1 MVRLPDYTGWGGFS
15 GRCHKTN
22 DLGSGVASTALTEA
36 PFARTSITLLK
47 DAT

>member
-1 MVRLPDYTGWGGFS
+1 MLRLPDYTGWGGFS

-22 DLGSGVASTALTEA
+22 DLGSGVASTALAE
-36 PFARTSITLLK
+36 PLFSRTSITCPM